1 MTKPEY
7 LLVKQLAYQFYKEN
21 HSAKAW
27 ADYVAAY
34 RSKLIEMKDERQVAE
49 VFEEFEVD
57 EIREFVAKY
66 YEKMEMKEDI
76 ESFNEI
82 VSEPREYELFDD
94 VMKRIE
100 NNEKE

>member
-7 LLVKQLAYQFYKEN
+7 LLVKQLAYQFYREN

-34 RSKLIEMKDERQVAE
+34 RSKLIEMKDERQVTE

-57 EIREFVAKY
+57 EIREFVLGI
-66 YEKMEMKEDI
+66 MKKC
-76 ESFNEI
+76 
-82 VSEPREYELFDD
+82 RL
-94 VMKRIE
+94 KHG
-100 NNEKE
+100 KKLKK

>member
-21 HSAKAW
+21 HSVKAW

-49 VFEEFEVD
+49 VFEEFEID
-57 EIREFVAKY
+57 EIREFVTKY
-66 YEKMEMKEDI
+66 YEKMP
-76 ESFNEI
+76 SQTRQEI
-82 VSEPREYELFDD
+82 KKVIAARVQRMTQNRQRTFFTKDQ
-94 VMKRIE
+94 K
-100 NNEKE
+100 

>member
-49 VFEEFEVD
+49 V
-57 EIREFVAKY
+57 
-66 YEKMEMKEDI
+66 
-76 ESFNEI
+76 
-82 VSEPREYELFDD
+82 
-94 VMKRIE
+94 
-100 NNEKE
+100 

>member
-34 RSKLIEMKDERQVAE
+34 RSKLVEMKDERQVAE
-49 VFEEFEVD
+49 VFEEFEID
-57 EIREFVAKY
+57 EIREFVTKY
-66 YEKMEMKEDI
+66 YEKMP
-76 ESFNEI
+76 SQTRQEI
-82 VSEPREYELFDD
+82 KKVIAARVQRMTQNRQRTFFTKDQ
-94 VMKRIE
+94 K
-100 NNEKE
+100 

>member
-1 MTKPEY
+1 MAINTKYITDTQGIKLSIIP
-7 LLVKQLAYQFYKEN
+7 
-21 HSAKAW
+21 
-27 ADYVAAY
+27 ADYY
-34 RSKLIEMKDERQVAE
+34 TELL
-49 VFEEFEVD
+49 
-57 EIREFVAKY
+57 EIAKY

-82 VSEPREYELFDD
+82 ISEPREYELFDD